1 MDDRHRRGA
10 DIFMRADAIALWLG
24 AMSMACAAKD
34 DATAGDTSS
43 STAPADSGAESSA
56 SSEGDSSTAV
66 ASSTDDGS
74 SSSDPGSTGEESSST
89 ADHGDT
95 TTTEDSGSEST
106 GAPTGP
112 SFAEDIYPI
121 FANSTCLGGGCHGD
135 SPGAANL
142 FMPDAATAYDD
153 LVDEPALTAG
163 FVIDRVEP
171 GNSAASYLPM
181 FAAAAL
187 VPAGALTN
195 ADVVAIEAWIDA
207 GALP

>member
-1 MDDRHRRGA
+1 MSATAGGA
-10 DIFMRADAIALWLG
+10 DMFMRAHAIALWLG

-34 DATAGDTSS
+34 DATGGDTSS
-43 STAPADSGAESSA
+43 STAPVDSGAESPT

-74 SSSDPGSTGEESSST
+74 SSGDPSSTGGESSSGG
-89 ADHGDT
+89 AHGDT
-95 TTTEDSGSEST
+95 TTSADDSGSDST
-106 GAPTGP
+106 GAPAGP

-121 FANSTCLGGGCHGD
+121 FENSTCLGGGCHGD

-195 ADVVAIEAWIDA
+195 GDVVAIEAWIDA